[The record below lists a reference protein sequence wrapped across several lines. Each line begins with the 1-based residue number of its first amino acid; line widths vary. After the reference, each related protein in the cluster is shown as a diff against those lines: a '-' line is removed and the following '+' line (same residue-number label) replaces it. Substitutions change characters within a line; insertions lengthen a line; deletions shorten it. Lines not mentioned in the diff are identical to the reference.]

1 MQFGRCYE
9 EFEVGALYK
18 HWPGRTITEYDDTL
32 FCMLTMNHN
41 PLHIDANYTENT
53 RYKQRLVAGPL
64 IFSIA
69 LGMSV
74 AYVSGNA
81 VANLEFEYVKHLAP
95 TFHGDTI
102 YAETKVLDKRLTS
115 SKPDIGIVTV
125 ETIAYNQRGET
136 VLSFKRRVM
145 IPTKAHYA
153 EQQRAWEEKIE
164 SPATMLDYLQYL
176 SVADGEKAKRELG
189 FSPAYTTREAL
200 LDFASAQHLRDV
212 RLLSEA
218 A

>member
-74 AYVSGNA
+74 ADVSGNA
-81 VANLEFEYVKHLAP
+81 VANLEFENVKHLAP

-115 SKPDIGIVTV
+115 SKPEIGIVTV
-125 ETIAYNQRGET
+125 ETIAYNQRGQT
-136 VLSFKRRVM
+136 VLFFKRRVM
-145 IPTKAHYA
+145 VPTKSHFE
-153 EQQRAWEEKIE
+153 EQQRAWEEKMT
-164 SPATMLDYLQYL
+164 A
-176 SVADGEKAKRELG
+176 ARKRAEGKEL
-189 FSPAYTTREAL
+189 
-200 LDFASAQHLRDV
+200 
-212 RLLSEA
+212 
-218 A
+218 